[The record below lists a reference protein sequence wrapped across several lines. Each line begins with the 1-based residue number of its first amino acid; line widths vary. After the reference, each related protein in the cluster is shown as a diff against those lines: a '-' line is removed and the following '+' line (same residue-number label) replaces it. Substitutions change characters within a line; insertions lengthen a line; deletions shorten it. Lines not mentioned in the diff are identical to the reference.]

1 MYVPKSLSQNI
12 YAAILYEIK
21 ATKHIEAF
29 IQSELSAA
37 LYQQE
42 HTSLIK
48 TYFFP
53 EHQQNLNNEL
63 D

>member
-1 MYVPKSLSQNI
+1 M
-12 YAAILYEIK
+12 YEIK
-21 ATKHIEAF
+21 ATKHIEDF

-37 LYQQE
+37 SYQQE

-48 TYFFP
+48 TSFSL